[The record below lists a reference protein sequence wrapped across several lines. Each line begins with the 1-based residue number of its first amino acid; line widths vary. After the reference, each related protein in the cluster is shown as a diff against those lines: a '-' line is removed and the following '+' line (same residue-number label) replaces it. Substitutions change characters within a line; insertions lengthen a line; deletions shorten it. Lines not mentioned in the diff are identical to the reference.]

1 MTSSS
6 CPSAPLLDSSVS
18 STPLSAALLT
28 SPFVFDVSLDVSTAA
43 FVERQAGYPEVRS
56 TPCSPMTTSTGVEL
70 LPSMTS
76 TANASWEE
84 STTALT
90 GQTVRVLWAAMV
102 GLASPLNGV
111 ATMFAAW
118 DISRKVDGW
127 AALGNTGW
135 YKIAR
140 DGSAW

>member
-1 MTSSS
+1 
-6 CPSAPLLDSSVS
+6 
-18 STPLSAALLT
+18 
-28 SPFVFDVSLDVSTAA
+28 
-43 FVERQAGYPEVRS
+43 
-56 TPCSPMTTSTGVEL
+56 MTTSTGVEL